1 MVILLK
7 DVLCSNGDEGMRI
20 NITRMCYLSL
30 RPNEP

>member
-20 NITRMCYLSL
+20 NIIKNVLPKFET
-30 RPNEP
+30 E